1 MNCPPSTKSPPSN
14 CCATTS
20 LIVLL
25 DELIVEILSRLPVK
39 TLMQFKCVCKSWK
52 TLISHDPSFAKLHL
66 QRSPRNTHLLLRL
79 FREPGWGNFD
89 YSLISIPVSRLL
101 ESPSFVTDYQVYYQV
116 KDITILNYPYYR
128 LSNMDCCNIVGSCN
142 GLICLHGASW
152 NAAANDEDMW
162 FCLWIPATNTLSEKF
177 GYSTILFRY
186 TFGYDISND
195 GYKVVAF
202 SSFSDEKLK
211 VFCLTDN
218 VWRDIPTFPIVP
230 FDLCHR
236 RFNCHPFVS
245 RGAYVSGT
253 VNWLAIRNMNEYEWN
268 DISINQFVI
277 VSLVLATETFRQL
290 LPPNGFVEVP
300 PVEPSVTVLMNR
312 LCFSHRFKGTHFV
325 LWMMMEFGVQDS
337 WIQFLKISFQDLQID
352 YGISDSLEYGS
363 QLFLFPLYLS
373 ESDNT
378 LIMASNQQGYGD
390 DKSHAIIYNWR
401 DKRVEQIKS
410 LDNVIMWF
418 QTRDYF
424 ESLVSTS

>member
-1 MNCPPSTKSPPSN
+1 MNCLPSTKSPPSY

-66 QRSPRNTHLLLRL
+66 RRSPRNTHLLLRS
-79 FREPGWGNFD
+79 FRVPDWGNFD

-101 ESPSFVTDYQVYYQV
+101 ESPSFMTHHRLYYHV
-116 KDITILNYPYYR
+116 KDITILNDPYYR
-128 LSNMDCCNIVGSCN
+128 LSNIDCCNIVGSYN
-142 GLICLHGASW
+142 GLICLSGASR
-152 NAAANDEDMW
+152 NAAANYKDTW
-162 FCLWIPATNTLSEKF
+162 FRLWNPATNTLSEKF
-177 GYSTILFRY
+177 GYSTNLFRY

-202 SSFSDEKLK
+202 SSEQDEKVK

-218 VWRDIPTFPIVP
+218 VWRDIPPFPVVP
-230 FDLCHR
+230 FGLCR
-236 RFNCHPFVS
+236 SRFYCHPFAS
-245 RGAYVSGT
+245 HGAYVSGT
-253 VNWLAIRNMNEYEWN
+253 VNWLAIRNIKNMNEYEWN
-268 DISINQFVI
+268 DISVNQFVI

-290 LPPNGFVEVP
+290 LPPNGFVEIP
-300 PVEPSVTVLMNR
+300 PVEPSVTVLMDR

-325 LWMMMEFGVQDS
+325 LWMMLEFGVQDS

-352 YGISDSLEYGS
+352 YGISDLLEYGS

-378 LIMASNQQGYGD
+378 LIMASNQP
-390 DKSHAIIYNWR
+390 SHAIIYNWR
-401 DKRVEQIKS
+401 DKRVDQIKS